1 MTRRFGLGLAVASAL
16 AGGAALAQSPQPP
29 AFRTG
34 VDVVLVEATVL
45 DRRGAVV
52 TGLGPTDFTAEVGGT
67 SREIVS
73 AELVEYAAPMADAP
87 PGDVEIT
94 TNEPLDAGRTVV
106 MLVDQASLRPEA
118 RYVLAAARRWV
129 LSLGPKDRVALLTF
143 PLTGPRVDFTTDHAK
158 VADVLARIV
167 GSGPPPPPFM
177 NRNVSL
183 WEAMRIAEGD
193 TFIRDQVIARE
204 CGPPGRME
212 IGCPGQIDMQSK
224 SVVFDARAL
233 AHPAV
238 QTMRTLVR
246 ALGAVPGPKHGVLV
260 SAGWPM
266 NEREV
271 VTEMSG
277 LAADAARA
285 NVTIHTL
292 TTPTW
297 ALAASRSK
305 PNLRPIEDQNL
316 LLSSVE
322 TLSGMTGG
330 RAVRVATSADAPF
343 TELDAALRGF
353 YRLGIRALPE
363 DLDGKEHRITLK
375 VTRSGAS
382 LASYRRVIAGR
393 PPAPAAPVDP
403 EVALRDAITNGTTHT
418 TVGLRAT
425 NYVLHGTTGT
435 RDLRVVVAAH
445 VARAASGTATVVA
458 ALYQLDGKSV
468 GAKEA
473 TVDVP
478 STGSAPVAMT
488 LDAPPGSYVLRLAVR
503 DAEGR
508 LGSLERLVDAR
519 WRKAGQV
526 ETPGL
531 VLFRTARGA
540 PSPTPLFDGVDRG
553 DEIIVQLAL
562 AGQARQAK
570 VDIDVTPV
578 GAKAPLVHRL
588 ARLAETTSGQVVV
601 HETIPAAQLTPGRYT
616 LRATIGGGEATFT
629 RAFSVRP

>member
-1 MTRRFGLGLAVASAL
+1 MTRHLGFVLAAVASVM
-16 AGGAALAQSPQPP
+16 AGVHLQGQAPKPP

-34 VDVVLVEATVL
+34 VDVVVVEATVL

-52 TGLGPTDFTAEVGGT
+52 TGLAPADFTAEVGGKA
-67 SREIVS
+67 REIVS
-73 AELVEYAAPMADAP
+73 AELVEYATAVADAP

-94 TNEPLDAGRTVV
+94 TNEPIDTARTVV
-106 MLVDQASLRPEA
+106 MIVDQASLRPEA

-129 LSLGPKDRVALLTF
+129 LSLGPTDRVALMTF
-143 PLTGPRVDFTTDHAK
+143 PISGPRVDFTTDHTK
-158 VADVLARIV
+158 VADVLATIV

-193 TFIRDQVIARE
+193 TFIRDQVVTRE
-204 CGPPGRME
+204 CGPPGRVE
-212 IGCPGQIDMQSK
+212 IGCPGQIDMQAK

-233 AHPAV
+233 SYPAI

-260 SAGWPM
+260 SAGWPL

-271 VTEMSG
+271 ATEMSG

-285 NVTIHTL
+285 HVTIHTL

-316 LLSSVE
+316 LMSSVE

-330 RAVRVATSADAPF
+330 RAVRVATSADVPF
-343 TELDAALRGF
+343 KELNAALSGF
-353 YRLGIRALPE
+353 YRLGVRAQPE
-363 DLDGKEHRITLK
+363 DLDGKEHRITIK
-375 VTRSGAS
+375 VTRAGAS
-382 LASYRRVIAGR
+382 LASYRRVIAGQ
-393 PPAPAAPVDP
+393 PPAAAAPIDP
-403 EVALRDAITNGTTHT
+403 EVALRDAITNGTRHT

-425 NYVLHGTTGT
+425 NYVLHGTSGAG
-435 RDLRVVVAAH
+435 DLRIVVAAV
-445 VARAASGTATVVA
+445 VARAAVGKATMVG
-458 ALYQLDGKSV
+458 ALYQLDGKPV

-473 TVDVP
+473 AVDVP
-478 STGSAPVAMT
+478 STGSVPVAMT
-488 LDAPPGSYVLRLAVR
+488 LDAPSATYVLRLAVR

-508 LGSLERLVDAR
+508 IGSLERLVDAR
-519 WRKAGQV
+519 WRKVGPI

-531 VLFRTARGA
+531 VLFRTAAGA
-540 PSPTPLFDGVDRG
+540 PPTPLLDGVDRR
-553 DEIIVQLAL
+553 DELIVQLAL
-562 AGQARQAK
+562 AGRAREAK
-570 VDIDVTPV
+570 VAIDVTPMGTTV
-578 GAKAPLVHRL
+578 PLVHRV
-588 ARLAETTSGQVVV
+588 ARLAETTTGQIVV
-601 HETIPAAQLTPGRYT
+601 HETMQASELPPGRYT
-616 LRATIGGGEATFT
+616 LSATIGGGEATFT
-629 RAFSVRP
+629 RTFAVRP